1 MTMMPLSQWRERFSA
16 LVPVY
21 FILRTTV
28 LLVFGLISLVCVFAN
43 VWSQTKGN
51 GFNLQNA
58 PLQNAPL
65 IVSGMLLLLSMMLSN
80 LYVLLVYP
88 LKTAACYP
96 RTSRHPLLAGLVIV
110 SFLLFIVF
118 FHLALQTRA
127 NPYLL
132 LSLPAVLVGAVSGLS
147 WRVGITLILSF
158 NAIMTL
164 LLPSNIEPLFWGF
177 MLCSQWVVY
186 ILFKVLIGEFHT
198 KTLLFQRLVELQAT
212 QRLLRESVE
221 REIRYEVARNLHDE
235 LGHLATRI
243 SLALGQLQQLPLQQA
258 PQLLEAQTLTRTLHQ
273 QLRSIAASWTGLGK
287 IDLKS
292 SLEAL
297 AQQIV
302 QPRVQIHYL
311 PSTGPAGDGLPFDG
325 LCSPAA
331 AEAIFRACQEGIT
344 NCLRHS
350 NATQLNISLQRQG
363 NLYVVDLK
371 DNGTHYQTDNEWRGH
386 WGNGLRGIQERLRQL
401 GGQLTC
407 AATSSGFA
415 MQLTLPLQ
423 AHEL

>member
-1 MTMMPLSQWRERFSA
+1 MTMMLLSQWRERFSA

-21 FILRTTV
+21 FIIRTAL
-28 LLVFGLISLVCVFAN
+28 LLVFGLTSLGCVFVHVFAQGHAD
-43 VWSQTKGN
+43 WLSQWRT
-51 GFNLQNA
+51 
-58 PLQNAPL
+58 PLGISAT
-65 IVSGMLLLLSMMLSN
+65 LLLLSMMLSN
-80 LYVLLVYP
+80 LYLLLIYP
-88 LKTAACYP
+88 LKTAASYP
-96 RTSRHPLLAGLVIV
+96 RTRHHRLLVGLVIA

-118 FHLALQTRA
+118 FHLALQAGA

-147 WRVGITLILSF
+147 WGIGITLIVSF
-158 NAIMTL
+158 NAVVSL
-164 LLPSNIEPLFWGF
+164 LLPENVEPLFWGF

-186 ILFKVLIGEFHT
+186 ILFKALIGEFHT

-243 SLALGQLQQLPLQQA
+243 SLALGQIQQLPLRNE
-258 PQLLEAQTLTRTLHQ
+258 PQLLEAQALTRTLHQ

-292 SLEAL
+292 SLDAL
-297 AQQIV
+297 ARQIS
-302 QPRVQIHYL
+302 QPRVRLHYL
-311 PSTGPAGDGLPFDG
+311 QKDGHSFDG

-350 NATQLNISLQRQG
+350 NATQLDITLQRHG
-363 NLYVVDLK
+363 NLHLVELK
-371 DNGTHYQTDNEWRGH
+371 DNGNTEWRGH
-386 WGNGLRGIQERLRQL
+386 WGSGLRGIQERLRQL
-401 GGQLTC
+401 GGQLVC
-407 AATSSGFA
+407 ESTSSGFS